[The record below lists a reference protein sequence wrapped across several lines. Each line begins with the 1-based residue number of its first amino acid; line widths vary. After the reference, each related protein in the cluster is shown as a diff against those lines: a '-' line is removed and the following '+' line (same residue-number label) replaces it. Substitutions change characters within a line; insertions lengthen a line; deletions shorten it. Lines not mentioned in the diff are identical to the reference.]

1 MSHSPMRM
9 RRSLDHF
16 DEEWERQAIEEEQRR
31 SRLRREAAERAKA
44 RQRQRVQKHGN
55 LRFFGLAAAI
65 FATAVIV
72 TIVMFQTLALLIGA

>member
-16 DEEWERQAIEEEQRR
+16 DEAWEQQAREEEERKA
-31 SRLRREAAERAKA
+31 RLRRQAAERAKA
-44 RQRQRVQKHGN
+44 RQRQRVQKGGN
-55 LRFFGLAAAI
+55 LRFLGLAAAI

-72 TIVMFQTLALLIGA
+72 TIVMFQTLALLIGG

>member
-1 MSHSPMRM
+1 MSHSQMRM

-16 DEEWERQAIEEEQRR
+16 DEEWERQAIEEEERR
-31 SRLRREAAERAKA
+31 ARLRRQAAERAKA
-44 RQRQRVQKHGN
+44 RQRQRVEKRGN

-72 TIVMFQTLALLIGA
+72 TIVMFQTLALLIGG

>member
-16 DEEWERQAIEEEQRR
+16 EEAWEQQAREEEERR
-31 SRLRREAAERAKA
+31 ARLRREAAERARA
-44 RQRQRVQKHGN
+44 RHHHRVQQRGN
-55 LRFFGLAAAI
+55 LRFLGLAIAI

-72 TIVMFQTLALLIGA
+72 TIVMFQTLALLIGG